1 MAADAQRHDAYCQR
15 QGLGSKRIS
24 HSFKSDAP
32 LFECLQM
39 HENVKHTVLGQT
51 LDGRNMDLLQVG
63 QDTEGQPRK
72 SRIWVIARQHPGAC
86 VCVCVCVHA
95 YVCAS
100 VRLCVG
106 CMGGRGGSM
115 RHRKCI

>member
-1 MAADAQRHDAYCQR
+1 
-15 QGLGSKRIS
+15 
-24 HSFKSDAP
+24 
-32 LFECLQM
+32 M